1 MEIDAPVVG
10 GRVDNGV
17 YATKTEVGY
26 PVGSFFM
33 YEMDGIF
40 QDEYEIISSAYQ
52 GAGIKPGDVKFKDIH
67 KDGTIDSKDRKHVGS
82 SIPKFTLGLNLS
94 AEWKGFDIS
103 AFFQGAYGHKIYN
116 QILTDNEGFYR
127 GFNVTKRYYDNRW
140 TETNPSNEYPRASW
154 KAKSNNARVS
164 TRFLENA
171 SYTRLKNLQIGY
183 TFKTNQWKV
192 DRLRIYLAA
201 TNLFTLTKYS
211 GFDPEMTV
219 SANSSGEGDR
229 ANGIDWGTYPA
240 CRTYTFGV
248 NLTF

>member
-1 MEIDAPVVG
+1 M
-10 GRVDNGV
+10 
-17 YATKTEVGY
+17 
-26 PVGSFFM
+26 
-33 YEMDGIF
+33 
-40 QDEYEIISSAYQ
+40 
-52 GAGIKPGDVKFKDIH
+52 
-67 KDGTIDSKDRKHVGS
+67 
-82 SIPKFTLGLNLS
+82 
-94 AEWKGFDIS
+94 
-103 AFFQGAYGHKIYN
+103 
-116 QILTDNEGFYR
+116 TDNEGFYR